1 MVLSAAKK
9 HILVVDD
16 DTLIVSLLEAGLE
29 ESDGNYAVT
38 TAFSAAEA
46 LAKLSQERYALVI
59 TDYQM
64 PDMNGVKLTQ
74 QIRTL
79 SSTTRI
85 ILMSAHPP
93 DVMEELV
100 GEIQADG
107 YLEKPISIYQLWDLV
122 EQLVSER

>member
-29 ESDGNYAVT
+29 ESGGNYAVT

-46 LAKLSQERYALVI
+46 LAKLSQEQYALVI

-64 PDMNGVKLTQ
+64 PDMNGVELTQ

-85 ILMSAHPP
+85 VLMSAHPP
-93 DVMEELV
+93 DVMEKLV
-100 GEIQADG
+100 GKIQADG
-107 YLEKPISIYQLWDLV
+107 YLEKPISIYKLWDLV
-122 EQLVSER
+122 AQIVGDR